1 MISTVQ
7 TLREFSCLKIVTQA
21 ILPMSFVNFSYFNI
35 SLLPLLGDGEKEMV
49 AILMFRNLSDFGSLL
64 LEQVFKK

>member
-1 MISTVQ
+1 MFKNRHSGNSSNV
-7 TLREFSCLKIVTQA
+7 LCKFLH
-21 ILPMSFVNFSYFNI
+21 FNI